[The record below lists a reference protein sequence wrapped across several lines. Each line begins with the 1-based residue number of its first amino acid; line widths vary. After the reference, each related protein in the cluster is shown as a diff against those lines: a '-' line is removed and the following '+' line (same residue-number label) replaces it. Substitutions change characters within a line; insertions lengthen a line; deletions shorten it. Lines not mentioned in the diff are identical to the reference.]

1 MEYSE
6 SKIRPRLDKYLGIR
20 SKSPFSKI
28 KVMVKN
34 VDTGEVFES
43 IRAAAREYGVND
55 MSIRRALGS
64 STRKCCG
71 CSWVPF
77 TSDDNFDEVWGN
89 NEQDNY

>member
-1 MEYSE
+1 MKYSE

-34 VDTGEVFES
+34 VDTGEVFTS
-43 IRAAAREYGVND
+43 MTAAAKEYGVQ
-55 MSIRRALGS
+55 SWKIREALKRPNKRAAD
-64 STRKCCG
+64 
-71 CSWVPF
+71 CSWVYY
-77 TSDDNFDEVWGN
+77 TSEDAEREEWD